1 VIASHAGPPITAQLG
16 PSFAEI
22 CDLCSRRYLLPRLHQ
37 STTPPPSPID
47 QLIIVDMGFFDT
59 WSDLVA
65 AAAPW
70 SAVEAE
76 AVESAEP
83 ETKVRLDSIVLFVAI
98 LRMEGLQ
105 GPHPRRNIVAE
116 DAVCIRPAGLPLVSL
131 VAEYER
137 HITCGF
143 DRSDLVAGYS
153 F

>member
-1 VIASHAGPPITAQLG
+1 
-16 PSFAEI
+16 
-22 CDLCSRRYLLPRLHQ
+22 
-37 STTPPPSPID
+37 
-47 QLIIVDMGFFDT
+47 LIIVDMGFFDT

-105 GPHPRRNIVAE
+105 GPHPRRNIG
-116 DAVCIRPAGLPLVSL
+116 IRPAGLPLVSL